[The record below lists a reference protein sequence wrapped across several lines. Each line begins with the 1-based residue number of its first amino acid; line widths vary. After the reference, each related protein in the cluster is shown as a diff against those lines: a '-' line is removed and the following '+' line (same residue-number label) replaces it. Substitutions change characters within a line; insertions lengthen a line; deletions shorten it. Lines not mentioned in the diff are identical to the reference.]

1 MRKFLLLTVLL
12 VCAFITRAQGVDEK
26 DQNAAMQLV
35 NANKAKLGL
44 SSDDISNLMV
54 QSSYIIQ
61 GTNIRMAYMQQT
73 YKGIPVYNQ
82 MLVLAFKNGSVVSQ
96 AGDLMRS
103 MESRTDNHSGLPVVK
118 PAQALATALADRK
131 VSYATIGEPVLQTGT
146 DRLVFGKMGIA
157 HENITAELMWM
168 PSGDEKRYQLTWQFF
183 IAPNRSSDYWLVRI
197 NSDNNNVA
205 GVENLT
211 VYCNWSAEG
220 HSAGEHYQK
229 HAGVTGTAD
238 LAKVVTN
245 NFVTKKQN
253 DSRNFDW
260 QYRPFVVN
268 SGTYR
273 VVRYPAES
281 PLHPGGTP
289 ATHLNPWTWAPG
301 NATTLK
307 WHDDGV
313 ADQNDTRGNNV
324 LASED
329 LDNNNVPGLLA
340 VSTTPLPDLTFNFTP
355 DFTQPPTQTTPVP
368 NQQFNI
374 TNLFYWNNLM
384 HDLTYLYGFDEPSG
398 NFQQTN
404 LGRGGLGNDRVNA
417 DAQNPGNCNAN
428 FATPVDGTS
437 GRMQMFLCTNTTPPR
452 DGDADNAVIAHEYG
466 HGISNRLTG
475 GPGNSSCLGNSEQM
489 GEGWSDYF
497 GLMYTAD
504 WATATPSDGFNNP
517 RGIGTYLF
525 GQAPNGAG
533 IRPTRY
539 STNFAVNPTTYA
551 NLPGQ
556 AIPHGVGY
564 VWCTMLWEMTWEIIQ
579 TAGINPNLFQV
590 TPSITGG
597 NNIALKLV
605 VEGMRLQPCNPGMV
619 QGRDAILRADT
630 LHFGAQ
636 YSCAILRA
644 FARRGLGLGASQ
656 GASTSITDG
665 VPSFNGGGP
674 THTLSANV
682 TAQQQ
687 LNDIVY
693 TQNITANCE
702 AIVNYTLT
710 DTLPTHV
717 TFVSATAGG
726 TYNAGNRVVSWP
738 VNVAVNATNQYQ
750 FTVNIN
756 NGSYFPPVDHI
767 NDPVLVSPIPA
778 TWTAATTNATSN
790 WSVSSAQSSSAPNSY
805 FVNNAAVVADVTLRT
820 TNQFLL
826 PAGASAFNEFRFT
839 HRIQSE
845 SGFDGG
851 VIEISTNGG
860 GSWSDLGPYIIQNGY
875 NGVLSTAFAN
885 PIGGRNAFTGT
896 AAGFVTTI
904 VNLNAFGGQNVMI
917 RFRFGSDNSV
927 AATGWFVDDI
937 IVTSKPVVIMN
948 SNLYNASNVLQTTR
962 QNIVDIIPVC
972 TPPVV
977 TTQPQSNI
985 LCNNGN
991 AVFTVVVNGFGL
1003 TYQWE
1008 LSTDNGATWNPIAG
1022 ATTPNYVIANATSA
1036 LNGRRYRVQINSACG
1051 ATTSNEATIYVSP
1064 ALTHSSVSANPTTVC
1079 VPAPSTITGTAGGG
1093 TVGSGITLAT
1103 SGNINQLIPDNT
1115 PAGLNSS
1122 VTSPAITFN
1131 QAANLQVQ
1139 VVTTSGHTWA
1149 GDLILRLTSPCGST
1163 FLLHRPGVPQTTFG
1177 NSNDFNG
1184 TYVFSLAGATIV
1196 SETGAIPPG
1205 TYQPSNDA
1213 NPGVAHPW
1221 TGITFPCSGAGTWT
1235 LNVSDNAG
1243 GDVGT
1248 LVSWSLIVGGGYTH
1262 TLTGPGTIVQNAPSG
1277 ANNQTGSF
1285 TVTNAPVGV
1294 NNYTFT
1300 STDALGCS
1308 VSTVVTLTTSAPPVI
1323 TVQPVAR
1330 VICQGASTTFNVT
1343 ATGLNLTY
1351 QWQLSTD
1358 VGATWNNIPGATAN
1372 STAVN
1377 GAALS
1382 QSGHQYRVIVTS
1394 ACGSVTSN
1402 AVTLTVTPNPIHQNL
1417 SATPNPVC
1425 EPGPVAL
1432 TGTAVGGTLS
1442 GGADIVLASSGVINL
1457 AIPDAGAAVT
1467 NNITVPAFTFNAAGN
1482 LKVRVNMGHTW
1493 VGDISVRLTTPCG
1506 NTIVFDR
1513 PGVPAS
1519 AFGNSADLS
1528 GVYIFDINAATVIP
1542 ETLGATPIPAGNYRP
1557 SDVAGAA
1564 HNWAGMTFPCAGAGT
1579 WTITLQDFVGGDV
1592 GTLTEWAILGPS
1604 AVGQYTHTMTGPG
1617 TIVQNPSTGGPSNP
1631 TANFT
1636 ASNLTAGALVY
1647 NLTTTD
1653 SRGCSTTSPIN
1664 VTVNPRPNPVIVGNN
1679 MVQRTLTFNSTGGAI
1694 TIPSSGP
1701 GSPYPSLTPV
1711 TGVPS
1716 TAVVSSVTLNGVS
1729 HTFPSD
1735 IDILLQSPN
1744 GTNVVLMSDAG
1755 SGTDIVNVN
1764 YTFQDGAPAMTTTV
1778 NPTGTYSPTN
1788 VGATDTY
1795 AAPGPGSVTQATPLL
1810 SLFTPGLV
1818 HNGDWKLFVVDDAGG
1833 DVGTIANWSITFTY
1847 PAIELCFG
1855 SSTQLAVLDTT
1866 TTRTS
1871 TTPITI
1877 PALGTATP
1885 YPGTL
1890 VVSGLPNYA
1899 RVRSVA
1905 LNGMSHTFPADVDI
1919 LLQSPN
1925 GTNVILMS
1933 DVGGGNAI
1941 NNVNYTFQDG
1951 APAMGA
1957 GLNGTGTYSPTNVTV
1972 PDNFPAPGPGNFTQA
1987 TPTISLFNTTA
1998 GFNPNGTWNLFAIDD
2013 LGGDQGSITSWSITF
2028 DVPGATTI
2036 TYTWSPSTGLS
2047 STTGNPVT
2055 ASPTSNITYSVN
2067 AVSSFGCTSAAPAS
2081 IAVNILALPA
2091 ITVQPTPATQTICP
2105 GYTVT
2110 YSVTA
2115 TGAGLTYQWR
2125 KNGVNM
2131 VNGGNI
2137 SGATSS
2143 TLTLTSVTA
2152 ADAGTYT
2159 VVVSG
2164 TCPPSVTSNPAV
2176 LIIGTLPTITTQP
2189 AATTTVCQRY
2199 STTISVVA
2207 TALPPIQIYQWQVS
2221 TDGGTT
2227 WTNLANSAPGS
2238 SPFYNN
2244 VFSATLTIGNAPL
2257 SISGNRYRVVITTNC
2272 GFVINS
2278 NASVLTVN
2286 PTPTVT
2292 ATPVTQ
2298 RVCISDTLVLLSGT
2312 PAGGVW
2318 SGPGI
2323 VPGTNQFIPYNTA
2336 VGVQTVKYKVT
2347 NQPSGCADSALVTIN
2362 VESCPE
2368 RIRTLPNGGVVL
2380 YPNPNNGQFNIRVN
2394 STLYNYLGMKVFTSA
2409 GALVKHQRWSNL
2421 PYGRVLPI
2429 DLRHLAAAVYIVYI
2443 YYEDGVRTSETSFK
2457 VIIASH

>member
-1 MRKFLLLTVLL
+1 MRKLLLLTALL
-12 VCAFITRAQGVDEK
+12 VCAFITRAQVDEK
-26 DQNAAMQLV
+26 DQSTAMQLV
-35 NANKAKLGL
+35 NANQAKLGL

-73 YKGIPVYNQ
+73 YKGIPVYNK

-96 AGDLMRS
+96 AGQLMGS
-103 MESRTDNHSGLPVVK
+103 MESRTNNHSGLPVVK
-118 PAQALATALADRK
+118 VDQALATAFADRK
-131 VSYATIGEPVLQTGT
+131 VSYATIAEPVRQANTE
-146 DRLVFGKMGIA
+146 RLMFGKMGIA

-168 PSGDEKRYQLTWQFF
+168 PSSTEEKTYQLTWQFF
-183 IAPNRSSDYWLVRI
+183 IAPNKSSDYWLVRV
-197 NSDNNNVA
+197 SADNNTIA

-211 VYCNWSAEG
+211 VYCNWSNEG
-220 HSAGEHYQK
+220 HSANEHYQK
-229 HAGVTGTAD
+229 HAGTNGVAD
-238 LAKVVTN
+238 LAKAVTN
-245 NFVTKKQN
+245 NFVANKQQQK
-253 DSRNFDW
+253 SFDW

-268 SGTYR
+268 SGIYR

-289 ATHLNPWTWAPG
+289 ATHSNPWTWAPG
-301 NATTLK
+301 NATTLR

-313 ADQNDTRGNNV
+313 TDFNDTRGNNV

-340 VSTTPLPDLTFNFTP
+340 VSTTALPDLTFDFTPNFTVA
-355 DFTQPPTQTTPVP
+355 PTQTTPVP

-437 GRMQMFLCTNTTPPR
+437 GRMQMFLCTNTTPSR

-539 STNFAVNPTTYA
+539 STNFAVNPNTYA

-564 VWCTMLWEMTWEIIQ
+564 IWCTMLWEMTWEIIQ

-605 VEGMRLQPCNPGMV
+605 VEGMRLQPCSPGMV

-630 LHFGAQ
+630 LFFGAQ

-656 GASTSITDG
+656 GSSGSITDG

-674 THTLSANV
+674 THTLTSNV

-750 FTVNIN
+750 FTVNID

-778 TWTAATTNATSN
+778 AWTAATTNAASN
-790 WSVSSAQSSSAPNSY
+790 WTVSSAQSASAPNSY
-805 FVNNAAVVADVTLRT
+805 FVNNVATVADVTLT
-820 TNQFLL
+820 STNQFLL
-826 PAGASAFNEFRFT
+826 PAGASAFNELRFT
-839 HRIQSE
+839 HRYQSE
-845 SGFDGG
+845 NNFDGG
-851 VIEISTNGG
+851 VVEISTNNG
-860 GSWSDLGPYIIQNGY
+860 GSWTDLGPHIIQNGY
-875 NGVLSTAFAN
+875 NGTLSNAFAN
-885 PIGGRNAFTGT
+885 PIGGRPAFTGT

-904 VNLNAFGGQNVMI
+904 VNLNAFSGQNVKI
-917 RFRFGSDNSV
+917 RFRFGSDNLV

-937 IVTSKPVVIMN
+937 LLSSKPVVIMN

-962 QNIVDIIPVC
+962 RNIVDIIPVC
-972 TPPVV
+972 TPPVI
-977 TTQPQSNI
+977 TTEPQNDS
-985 LCNNGN
+985 LCNNQT
-991 AVFTVVVNGFGL
+991 AIFSVVVNGFGL

-1008 LSTDNGATWNPIAG
+1008 LSTDNGATWNPING

-1051 ATTSNEATIYVSP
+1051 ATTSNEAVIYVSP
-1064 ALTHSSVSANPTTVC
+1064 VLTHTGVAANPTTVC
-1079 VPAPSTITGTAGGG
+1079 VPAPSTITGTANGGS
-1093 TVGSGITLAT
+1093 VGS
-1103 SGNINQLIPDNT
+1103 
-1115 PAGLNSS
+1115 
-1122 VTSPAITFN
+1122 
-1131 QAANLQVQ
+1131 
-1139 VVTTSGHTWA
+1139 
-1149 GDLILRLTSPCGST
+1149 
-1163 FLLHRPGVPQTTFG
+1163 
-1177 NSNDFNG
+1177 
-1184 TYVFSLAGATIV
+1184 
-1196 SETGAIPPG
+1196 
-1205 TYQPSNDA
+1205 
-1213 NPGVAHPW
+1213 
-1221 TGITFPCSGAGTWT
+1221 
-1235 LNVSDNAG
+1235 
-1243 GDVGT
+1243 
-1248 LVSWSLIVGGGYTH
+1248 YTH

-1277 ANNQTGSF
+1277 SNNRTASF

-1300 STDALGCS
+1300 STDTLGCS

-1330 VICQGASTTFNVT
+1330 VICQGTNTTFNVT

-1358 VGATWNNIPGATAN
+1358 VGSTWNNIPGATAN

-1394 ACGSVTSN
+1394 ACGTITSN
-1402 AVTLTVTPNPIHQNL
+1402 AVTLDVTPNPIHQNL

-1425 EPGPVAL
+1425 APGPVAL
-1432 TGTAVGGTLS
+1432 TGTAVGGTLA

-1467 NNITVPAFTFNAAGN
+1467 NNITLPAFTFNAAAN
-1482 LKVRVNMGHTW
+1482 LKIRVNIAHTW
-1493 VGDISVRLTTPCG
+1493 VGDLALRVTSPCG
-1506 NTIVFDR
+1506 NTIIFDR
-1513 PGVPAS
+1513 PGVPAG
-1519 AFGNSADLS
+1519 AVGNSANLS
-1528 GVYIFDINAATVIP
+1528 GVYIFDIGAATIIP
-1542 ETLGATPIPAGNYRP
+1542 EVLGAATIPAGSYIP
-1557 SDVAGAA
+1557 SDVPGAA
-1564 HNWAGMTFPCAGAGT
+1564 HTWAGVTFPCAGAGT
-1579 WTITLQDFVGGDV
+1579 WTISLQDFAGGDI
-1592 GTLTEWAILGPS
+1592 GTLTEWAILGPA

-1636 ASNLTAGALVY
+1636 ASNLPAGAQVY

-1679 MVQRTLTFNSTGGAI
+1679 MVQQTLTFNSTGGAMRIPATGTSGI
-1694 TIPSSGP
+1694 TN
-1701 GSPYPSLTPV
+1701 PYPSTI
-1711 TGVPS
+1711 TTSGVPA
-1716 TAVVSSVTLNGVS
+1716 TATVASVRLNGVS

-1764 YTFQDGAPAMTTTV
+1764 YTFQDGAPAMTLTV
-1778 NPTGTYSPTN
+1778 NPTGTYSPFN
-1788 VGATDTY
+1788 SGATDTWV
-1795 AAPGPGSVTQATPLL
+1795 APGPGSVTQATPLL

-1818 HNGDWKLFVVDDAGG
+1818 HNGDWKLFVVDDVGG
-1833 DVGTIANWSITFTY
+1833 DTGVLNNWSITFTY
-1847 PAIELCFG
+1847 PAIELCQG
-1855 SSTQLAVLDTT
+1855 SSTQLGILDTT

-1890 VVSGLPNYA
+1890 AVSGLPNFA
-1899 RVRSVA
+1899 RVRSVT
-1905 LNGMSHTFPADVDI
+1905 LTGMSHTFPADVDI

-1933 DVGGGNAI
+1933 DVGGGTAI

-1951 APAMGA
+1951 FPALGA
-1957 GLNGTGTYSPTNVTV
+1957 GANPTGTYSPTNAAG
-1972 PDNFPAPGPGNFTQA
+1972 PDNFPAPGPGNVTIVN
-1987 TPTISLFNTTA
+1987 PTIASFNTSALT
-1998 GFNPNGTWNLFAIDD
+1998 PNGTWNLFAIDD

-2036 TYTWSPSTGLS
+2036 TYTWSPATGLS

-2055 ASPTSNITYSVN
+2055 ASPTSNIVYTVN
-2067 AVSSFGCTSAAPAS
+2067 AVSNFGCTSASPAS
-2081 IAVNILALPA
+2081 MAVNILALPA

-2105 GYTVT
+2105 GYTVN

-2115 TGAGLTYQWR
+2115 TGAGITYQWR

-2131 VNGGNI
+2131 VNGGNV
-2137 SGATSS
+2137 SGATSA
-2143 TLTLTSVTA
+2143 TLTLTNVSA
-2152 ADAGTYT
+2152 ADAATYT

-2164 TCPPSVTSNPAV
+2164 TCPPAVTSSGAV
-2176 LIIGTLPTITTQP
+2176 LQIGTQPTITTQP
-2189 AATTTVCQRY
+2189 LAATSVCQR
-2199 STTISVVA
+2199 STATISVVA

-2227 WTNLANSAPGS
+2227 WTNLANSASGA

-2257 SISGNRYRVVITTNC
+2257 SISGNRYRVVITTQC
-2272 GFVINS
+2272 GFTINS

-2286 PTPTVT
+2286 PTPTVAT
-2292 ATPVTQ
+2292 TPVTQ

-2323 VPGTNQFIPYNTA
+2323 VPGTNQFLPYNTA

-2347 NQPSGCADSALVTIN
+2347 NQPSGCADSANVTIN
-2362 VESCPE
+2362 VEACPE

-2380 YPNPNNGQFNIRVN
+2380 FPNPNNGQFNIRVN

-2429 DLRHLAAAVYIVYI
+2429 DLRHLAAAVYVVYI

-2457 VIIASH
+2457 VVIASH